1 MGLGPELAASAGA
14 ITTDANPTATT
25 DKVGLNRLKKEL
37 DAKLDAKLAQH
48 KRRQAARDRVASA
61 NENHLDD
68 SAAAKLS
75 SVTRTA
81 FMVVL
86 HRRQL
91 KVYLAE
97 KSTDPLLVVE
107 AAEEMHGDY
116 FVGFTA
122 ATGTQPV
129 WADGCVVCFVCLF
142 PRPCVSHST
151 QHHTRVHCLC
161 GVLCHCRRRF
171 RRFEDRFA
179 QLVLAVE
186 QQLDSWT
193 LE

>member
-1 MGLGPELAASAGA
+1 MVKSQNIFSLSLSTPPSRIILTGPRVPDFSGRQGISPKRQLLADLTDSPPMGLGPELAASVA
-14 ITTDANPTATT
+14 ATT
-25 DKVGLNRLKKEL
+25 PDTTLAPVDKVGLNRLKREL

-61 NENHLDD
+61 TELHTDD
-68 SAAAKLS
+68 AGGKLS

-97 KSTDPLLVVE
+97 KSTEPLLVVE
-107 AAEEMHGDY
+107 AAEEMHGEY

-122 ATGTQPV
+122 ATGTRMTMI
-129 WADGCVVCFVCLF
+129 CVVLSFL
-142 PRPCVSHST
+142 
-151 QHHTRVHCLC
+151 
-161 GVLCHCRRRF
+161 
-171 RRFEDRFA
+171 
-179 QLVLAVE
+179 
-186 QQLDSWT
+186 
-193 LE
+193 